1 MRKELVAYLDP
12 KSPVSETFRTLRTN
26 IQFMNSNRRLKSLLI
41 TSTVPGEGKSWIASN
56 LAITFAQA
64 GKRVAL
70 IDADMRKGRIHSI
83 FGVES
88 VPGLSNYLSSYIDK
102 DKQEVQ
108 DISKYLRTTSIENLY
123 VIPAGNIP
131 PNPSEL
137 LERRQM
143 RMLIEQTKNKVD
155 LLIIDGTPSKLVTD
169 SVILSR
175 LVDSTVIVSAH
186 NQTKKDDLE
195 KVIKEI
201 KRVGGNIAGV
211 VYNKIPISKKQ
222 YNQKYYY
229 SSNIVTT
236 KEQPDYEKER
246 RKLQQRTQNVLS
258 QNTRRNGRHSEQ
270 NQNYEN
276 ISNKNLKN
284 ETLNSEA
291 SSQLPK
297 ALRNNVKDDWR
308 KIISE
313 EKNI

>member
-155 LLIIDGTPSKLVTD
+155 LLIIDSTPSKLVTD

-276 ISNKNLKN
+276 IELILIYVILLVVS
-284 ETLNSEA
+284 
-291 SSQLPK
+291 
-297 ALRNNVKDDWR
+297 DIYH
-308 KIISE
+308 IIA
-313 EKNI
+313 KML